1 MKKRFIVP
9 LTVFSMLL
17 SFGLSA
23 CGGNNSEDNGGES
36 GNPQTTSSAPAQQQ
50 KIVITAENGKN
61 KLMYGETVKL
71 SADVEGVTWA
81 SKTETVATIDQ
92 NGLVTAV
99 SKGSSQITATK
110 EGYKQ
115 GTLTITVDYPN
126 ITVTADKTS
135 LLVSET
141 ATLTASEQ
149 GVTWSSSDATVAS
162 VENGVVTANKL
173 GSATIKASKDH
184 FNDGSVT
191 INVVRPD
198 PTATLHFEDAEH
210 YSSDGTWGT
219 SYSGTMYGPGEESPV
234 YSRSSGNASNGTCIA
249 YMDKDDTETLTFT
262 SSVAVKAE
270 LVMTMASRSAVS
282 NMGSVMDVTLNN
294 NPIDLEGKEF
304 AGGGDTNTF
313 VEFSLGEFNLQ
324 LNNVLHFEFKAS
336 SPYFDD
342 LNIYAESAATIA
354 VVKPVEKDPVTI
366 NQDKITVAQG
376 KTFEITSSMTG
387 LSYKSS
393 DEKIA
398 TVSTAGLVTG
408 VAPGSAKI
416 AISKDGYKTIRVP
429 VEVTEAEGVFI
440 VAIDGITGEG
450 VTTKTSQNL
459 SGNYTKIID
468 SFEVG
473 SVGTLNFTVEKGG
486 TFTMYMK
493 CRASGGYSST
503 NTDDLSKCMTLKL
516 NDDVVTTTAVVNS
529 NSFIE
534 YEIADVTL
542 TAGPATIEITCVTSV
557 PGINYFKFIPKAQ
570 A

>member
-135 LLVSET
+135 LLVGGT

-219 SYSGTMYGPGEESPV
+219 NYNGTLYGPGEESPV

-354 VVKPVEKDPVTI
+354 VVKPIEKDPVTV

-376 KTFEITSSMTG
+376 KTSQITSSMTD
-387 LSYKSS
+387 LKYKSS
-393 DEKIA
+393 NDAVA
-398 TVSTAGLVTG
+398 TVTDAGVVTG
-408 VAPGSAKI
+408 VAPGETTI
-416 AISKDGYKTIRVP
+416 AVSKDGYKTIRVP
-429 VEVTEAEGVFI
+429 VTVTEVEGAFVVSI
-440 VAIDGITGEG
+440 EGLTGTG
-450 VTTKTSQNL
+450 VSVRTSQNL
-459 SGNYTKIID
+459 SAPNNYIID
-468 SFEVG
+468 EFPADA
-473 SVGTLNFTVEKGG
+473 VGTLAFNAPAAG
-486 TFTMYMK
+486 TYVLHMNA
-493 CRASGGYSST
+493 RASGGYNSST
-503 NTDDLSKCMTLKL
+503 SDDLATCMELK
-516 NDDVVTTTAVVNS
+516 VNGTKL
-529 NSFIE
+529 
-534 YEIADVTL
+534 TL
-542 TAGPATIEITCVTSV
+542 TNTVSGSFKDYVLGEVTIDAGPGTIEITCKTAV
-557 PGINYFKFIPKAQ
+557 PTINLFKFIPAQ